1 MDYSLSSLCPARALI
16 KHFPLLPPSP
26 LMYDLPPRLWIS
38 ITALGGAG
46 LTLPLAVTIA
56 LWLALGYSL
65 RRAAAWL
72 AVLGAAIGVVA
83 LTKIAFLGWGI
94 GVRAWDFTGFSG
106 HAMLSTSV
114 YPVALFL
121 MLFHTRTP
129 VRIAGVALGLAAGV
143 AVGLS
148 RVVLDAHSPS
158 EAVTGCIIGALAAL
172 TFIIGSWQAQPH
184 RWSAS
189 AVAVSLV
196 LVTLALHGVTV
207 PSHRWVTQVALQL
220 SGHERPYVRARWK
233 ANPNYRPAARPASQQ
248 QTLDTPAPRHA

>member
-1 MDYSLSSLCPARALI
+1 M
-16 KHFPLLPPSP
+16 F
-26 LMYDLPPRLWIS
+26 DLPPRLWMS
-38 ITALGGAG
+38 VTALGGAG

-56 LWLALGYSL
+56 VWLALGYSV

-72 AVLGAAIGVVA
+72 AVLGAAIGAVA

-121 MLFHTRTP
+121 ALARTRP
-129 VRIAGVALGLAAGV
+129 AIRIAGVTAGFAAGI

-148 RVVLDAHSPS
+148 RVALDAHSPS
-158 EAVTGCIIGALAAL
+158 EAVTGCIIGAIAAL
-172 TFIIGSWQAQPH
+172 SFIVGSWHAVPH
-184 RWSAS
+184 RWSAP
-189 AVAVSLV
+189 AVAASLAA
-196 LVTLALHGVTV
+196 VTIALHGVTV
-207 PSHRWVTQVALQL
+207 PSHRWVTAVALHL

-233 ANPNYRPAARPASQQ
+233 ANPNYRPASRPISQPQ
-248 QTLDTPAPRHA
+248 QTLDMQPTLRHA